1 MDGDLL
7 DLRIKRVYDPVDS
20 EDGFRVLIDRLW
32 PRGLSKE
39 KAKLDLW
46 LKEIAPSTELRQW
59 FNHDPAKWPEFRQ
72 RYFSELDSREE
83 EVKEIRARAEKG
95 RVTLLYAARDT
106 EHNQA
111 LVLRDYLQRDESSHP

>member
-1 MDGDLL
+1 ML

-39 KAKLDLW
+39 RAKLDLW

>member
-59 FNHDPAKWPEFRQ
+59 FHHEPAKWPEFRQ

>member
-39 KAKLDLW
+39 RAKLDLW

>member
-7 DLRIKRVYDPVDS
+7 DLRIKRIYDPVDP

-39 KAKLDLW
+39 KAKIDLW

-59 FNHDPAKWPEFRQ
+59 FHHEPERWDEFRQ
-72 RYFSELDSREE
+72 KYLQELDQHPEAVARLHELITSRR
-83 EVKEIRARAEKG
+83 I
-95 RVTLLYAARDT
+95 TLLFAARDT
-106 EHNQA
+106 EHNHA
-111 LVLRDYLQRDESSHP
+111 LVLRDYLSASGP

>member
-39 KAKLDLW
+39 KVKLDLW